1 MTTLYIANAFSPS
14 MIAFSDYLGPVANLN
29 FVQIPQHRA
38 VEIVRDQEILEQ
50 ESLHQYPIVHEV
62 VSCVGHANTAAVFS
76 SLLDTEVLMNRVS
89 VKLGPNDRM
98 IIGTPNI
105 RLPEGATELPEGT
118 QITWLLVEYN

>member
-29 FVQIPQHRA
+29 FVQIPLHRA
-38 VEIVRDQEILEQ
+38 IDEIAHPREEDQ
-50 ESLHQYPIVHEV
+50 V

-76 SLLDTEVLMNRVS
+76 TLLETEVPMNRVS

-98 IIGTPNI
+98 IVGTPNI